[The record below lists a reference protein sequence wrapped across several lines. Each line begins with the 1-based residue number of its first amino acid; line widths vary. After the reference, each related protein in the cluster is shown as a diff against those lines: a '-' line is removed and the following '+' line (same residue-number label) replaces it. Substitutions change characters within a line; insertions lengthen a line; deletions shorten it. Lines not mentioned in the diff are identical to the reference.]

1 MKKTIVC
8 LLAILLL
15 FHLQKATAQSVA
27 VNEKTNIPENYRSFS
42 GNSAKYTDTTGTSG
56 DAKMQVFPSS
66 SVHDYCILNLFSEK
80 KQKTECSLSN
90 EAGVVVQK
98 KKVQLVAGANN
109 ISWDLSTLTA
119 GVYYLT
125 SETEKPNKIKVT
137 KL

>member
-8 LLAILLL
+8 LLAILLV
-15 FHLQKATAQSVA
+15 FHLQKATANTIA
-27 VNEKTNIPENYRSFS
+27 VNETENYRSFS
-42 GNSAKYTDTTGTSG
+42 SINSDTAGTSG
-56 DAKMQVFPSS
+56 EAKMQVFPSA

-80 KQKTECSLSN
+80 KQVTECSLST

-109 ISWDLSTLTA
+109 ISWDLKDLAA
-119 GVYYLT
+119 GVYYLA
-125 SETEKPNKIKVT
+125 SETQKPDKIKVT

>member
-8 LLAILLL
+8 LLAIFLC
-15 FHLQKATAQSVA
+15 FQLQKATANTIA
-27 VNEKTNIPENYRSFS
+27 ANEKETYRNFASY
-42 GNSAKYTDTTGTSG
+42 NTPATDTAGNSG

-80 KQKTECSLSN
+80 KQKTECSLST

-109 ISWDLSTLTA
+109 ISWDLKGLTA
-119 GVYYLT
+119 GVYYLA
-125 SETEKPNKIKVT
+125 SETQKPDKIKVT